1 MAGVV
6 LVFLLTEATGN
17 GRLLWDPEEVC
28 FPRSVVREVCPG
40 GGGPFSSLK
49 GVTSWGTVGEGSQ
62 DENEKDG
69 SRGIGKVGSVIS

>member
-1 MAGVV
+1 MVGCCGTQRRCAS
-6 LVFLLTEATGN
+6 LS
-17 GRLLWDPEEVC
+17 
-28 FPRSVVREVCPG
+28 SVVREVCPG
-40 GGGPFSSLK
+40 GGAPFSSLK